1 MRKIDIIPVLL
12 QVVQVGGNDF
22 KKRKNISSVVDAIR
36 KDRYIQ
42 KHTEESLIQA
52 DKM

>member
-1 MRKIDIIPVLL
+1 M
-12 QVVQVGGNDF
+12 GGNDF

-36 KDRYIQ
+36 KKDRYIQ